1 MGGRE
6 AAPPGGRL
14 GDARS
19 ILIQER
25 TTDQVDSPAAI
36 VSGGTAEAWQ
46 IGGGFVLAGGISR
59 VQADDQIA
67 PGGQVLRGVA
77 GTDGRSIF
85 AEGNIAHVVDRFDAP
100 MTAAQTL
107 QWRGGSW
114 PILRLCG

>member
-1 MGGRE
+1 M
-6 AAPPGGRL
+6 
-14 GDARS
+14 
-19 ILIQER
+19 
-25 TTDQVDSPAAI
+25 
-36 VSGGTAEAWQ
+36 
-46 IGGGFVLAGGISR
+46 LAGGISR

-107 QWRGGSW
+107 QWRGVH
-114 PILRLCG
+114 LRVGAAAHDDFRLFGDRKAFEMVRGADDHGGLDGVWEGALLGR